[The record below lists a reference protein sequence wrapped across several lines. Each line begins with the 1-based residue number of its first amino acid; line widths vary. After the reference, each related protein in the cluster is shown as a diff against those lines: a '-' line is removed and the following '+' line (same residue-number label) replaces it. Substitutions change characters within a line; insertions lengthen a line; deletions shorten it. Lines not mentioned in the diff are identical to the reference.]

1 MTSRYLTDL
10 LATTRVGHCQAPELA
25 ELLEG
30 AEDPGAVFVR
40 HFDQFSTDIERRFL
54 QTVGAHKALAAVCE
68 ALPHSDSGIVWTM
81 RNDAAWLLRGCVL
94 DYERMTETFFDC
106 DLRGLPL
113 ERGIRKIIKRI
124 ASVAKDGHT
133 R

>member
-1 MTSRYLTDL
+1 
-10 LATTRVGHCQAPELA
+10 
-25 ELLEG
+25 LLEG

-68 ALPHSDSGIVWTM
+68 ALPHSDSGVWTM

-113 ERGIRKIIKRI
+113 ERGIRKLSSAWAKR
-124 ASVAKDGHT
+124 AQTMCALPTTST
-133 R
+133 RCRHLMIRRSSS